1 MDYAVL
7 AIGVVWYAAFVVS
20 TTIHEAAHAF
30 AAKKF
35 GDPTAYHHGLVT
47 IDPIPHIQ
55 RSPFGM
61 LIIPILSYVLNG
73 WMIGWASAPYD
84 PFWAHNNRKQAA
96 LMSLAGPAGNLLL
109 LLAAGIT
116 VRIGMLLGYFHP
128 PETITFTGVTAA
140 ASSGLANSSAVVI
153 SIFFSLNLILLAFN
167 LIPLPPLD
175 GSSVLMLFMQESAA
189 EKYEHFLSQPGIS
202 LFGLV
207 IAWNLFDKILPPIHS
222 LALAILYPGLTYQ

>member
-20 TTIHEAAHAF
+20 TTVHEAAHGF

-35 GDPTAYHHGLVT
+35 GDPTAYQHGLVT
-47 IDPIPHIQ
+47 LDPLPHIR

-61 LIIPILSYVLNG
+61 LVIPVLSFLFNG

-84 PFWAHNNRKQAA
+84 PSWAQNNRKKAA

-109 LLAAGIT
+109 LFAAGIA
-116 VRIGMLLGYFHP
+116 VRIGMLLGYFHA
-128 PETITFTGVTAA
+128 PETVTFTGITSAD
-140 ASSGLANSSAVVI
+140 STGFANSAAVVI

-167 LIPLPPLD
+167 LIPVPPLD
-175 GSSVLMLFMQESAA
+175 GSNVLLLFLSESSASR
-189 EKYEHFLSQPGIS
+189 YERFLSQPGIG

-207 IAWNLFDKILPPIHS
+207 VAWNLFNVVLPVIRS
-222 LALAILYPGLTYQ
+222 LALVILYPGLSYG

>member
-1 MDYAVL
+1 MDPTNL
-7 AIGVVWYAAFVVS
+7 AIGVVWYLAFVVS
-20 TTIHEAAHAF
+20 TTVHEAAHGLS
-30 AAKKF
+30 AKKF

-47 IDPIPHIQ
+47 LDPIPHIQ

-73 WMIGWASAPYD
+73 WMLGWASAPYD
-84 PFWAHNNRKQAA
+84 PYWAHNNRKQAA
-96 LMSLAGPAGNLLL
+96 LMSLAGPASNLILVI
-109 LLAAGIT
+109 AAGSLI
-116 VRIGMLLGYFHP
+116 RIGMLLGHFHP

-140 ASSGLANSSAVVI
+140 DSPGLANSSAIVI

-175 GSSVLMLFMQESAA
+175 GSGVLMLFMQESAA

-202 LFGLV
+202 LFGIV
-207 IAWNLFDKILPPIHS
+207 VAWNIFDKVLPVIQS
-222 LALAILYPGLTYQ
+222 VALAILYPGLTYQ

>member
-47 IDPIPHIQ
+47 LDPIPHIQ